1 MQLSGAM
8 REGLAIGAG
17 ALLGSVAA
25 GSAYVALSSDDAGTK
40 QTAGIIAGSTLL
52 GTAGIAA
59 LMLRTPALRGDVAMG
74 AIGFVGLPALLA
86 TGVIQNHA
94 SLASPDQT

>member
-1 MQLSGAM
+1 MQLSGAL

-17 ALLGSVAA
+17 ALLGTVAA
-25 GSAYVALSSDDAGTK
+25 GSAYVAFSSDDAGARK
-40 QTAGIIAGSTLL
+40 TAGIIAGSTLL
-52 GTAGIAA
+52 GSAGIAA
-59 LMLRTPALRGDVAMG
+59 LMLRNPGLRADVAMG

-94 SLASPDQT
+94 SLGSPDQT